1 MKIVNEEKSWLE
13 WVVFVLSA
21 LLIAAVTGFL
31 VYDGAQDEGRPPEIH
46 VTLGRPAPSPHGCL
60 VPVTVTNKGDETA
73 QELEVEVTTAGEPP
87 EQASLTFDFLSSGEV
102 RDGWVGFSRMPT
114 GELKVR
120 VVGYRS
126 KSR

>member
-1 MKIVNEEKSWLE
+1 M
-13 WVVFVLSA
+13 
-21 LLIAAVTGFL
+21 
-31 VYDGAQDEGRPPEIH
+31 
-46 VTLGRPAPSPHGCL
+46 TLGRPAPSPHGCL